1 MRKPRRLSMRSKAIL
16 LPAAQWRA
24 IGNFAGSDTK
34 NFWIKRLKIPMNEL
48 EEIRD
53 QIDKNAKVK
62 LSIGESLVW
71 LVNRDPDIY
80 VQRRIDALI
89 GLLNSLSDV
98 RRYDLYLEDLQRKI
112 EDGH

>member
-1 MRKPRRLSMRSKAIL
+1 MYEVSSV
-16 LPAAQWRA
+16 
-24 IGNFAGSDTK
+24 
-34 NFWIKRLKIPMNEL
+34 
-48 EEIRD
+48 
-53 QIDKNAKVK
+53 AKVK

>member
-1 MRKPRRLSMRSKAIL
+1 M
-16 LPAAQWRA
+16 
-24 IGNFAGSDTK
+24 D
-34 NFWIKRLKIPMNEL
+34 EL